1 MLRVYFLQHEFK
13 LSGPGAEDALNA
25 SSVLRSFAGVD
36 LDRTAMPDVI
46 MILNFRHLL
55 ENINRMARFSTW
67 PTCIWRAKAF
77 VFLLV
82 RLSMQR
88 SYPQPFDQ
96 ERKEEQPVLFWCQNA
111 YRRRE

>member
-13 LSGPGAEDALNA
+13 LSGPGDEDALNA
-25 SSVLRSFAGVD
+25 SSVLRSFAGID
-36 LDRTAMPDVI
+36 LDLTAMPDETI
-46 MILNFRHLL
+46 TLDFRHFL
-55 ENINRMARFSTW
+55 ENINRMARFSTR

-82 RLSMQR
+82 RLSMRR
-88 SYPQPFDQ
+88 SYPQPFNQ
-96 ERKEEQPVLFWCQNA
+96 ERKEEQPVLFWCQEA